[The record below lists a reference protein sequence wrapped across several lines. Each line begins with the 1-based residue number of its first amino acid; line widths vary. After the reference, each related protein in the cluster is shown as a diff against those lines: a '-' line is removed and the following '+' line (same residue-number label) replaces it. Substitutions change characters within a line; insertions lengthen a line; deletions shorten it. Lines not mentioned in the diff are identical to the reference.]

1 MHTMIDPLLHD
12 EVRSVLEG
20 REGLLWAGRPD
31 SLRTGLAKIRQSLT
45 GAVFIVLL
53 FLVYISGLPSSGPH
67 VSATSL
73 VFVIRPGIYAVVSL
87 LVLYGLLQPLF
98 TYGTAKRTVYA
109 VTTKRVLSLTRGRL
123 ARSVW
128 YEDMQVP
135 LLEVGNDDRGD
146 IHFNGR
152 VRADG
157 TEHRPQFTHFLGI
170 EDAGSVYQLLIG
182 QMPGEQRGRA
192 GEPVVEDYL
201 ELLFQ
206 GKRGLNE
213 DLHRE

>member
-1 MHTMIDPLLHD
+1 MIDPLLHD
-12 EVRSVLEG
+12 EIRPVLEG
-20 REGLLWAGRPD
+20 REGLLWAGRPN
-31 SLRTGLAKIRQSLT
+31 SLRTALAKIRQSLT

-67 VSATSL
+67 VSATSM

-87 LVLYGLLQPLF
+87 LVLFGLLQPLF
-98 TYGTAKRTVYA
+98 SYWTAKRTVYA
-109 VTTKRVLSLTRGRL
+109 VTNKRVLSLTRGRS

-128 YEDMQVP
+128 YEDMLVP
-135 LLEVGNDDRGD
+135 LLELGSDDRGD

-170 EDAGSVYQLLIG
+170 EAAESVYQLLLE
-182 QMPGEQRGRA
+182 QMPDTQSGHA

-206 GKRGLNE
+206 GKRSLNE
-213 DLHRE
+213 DLSRD

>member
-1 MHTMIDPLLHD
+1 MNAIIDPLLHD
-12 EVRSVLEG
+12 EVRPVLEG

-31 SLRTGLAKIRQSLT
+31 PPRTALANIGQSLT
-45 GAVFIVLL
+45 GAVFILLL

-67 VSATSL
+67 VSTTSM
-73 VFVIRPGIYAVVSL
+73 VSVIRPGIYAMVSL
-87 LVLYGLLQPLF
+87 LVLYGLLQPVF
-98 TYGTAKRTVYA
+98 SYRTAKRTVYA
-109 VTTKRVLSLTRGRL
+109 VTNKRVLSLARGRL

-135 LLEVGNDDRGD
+135 LLELGSNNRGD

-170 EDAGSVYQLLIG
+170 EDAGSVYQLLLG

-206 GKRGLNE
+206 GKRSLNE
-213 DLHRE
+213 DLSRE